1 MNRIKT
7 KGYANLTRE
16 AYLMYYFCNR
26 TCVAS
31 VDDFLNL
38 LNTQIKLDFNS
49 FKKSQIILLED
60 DFDYF
65 ILDCN
70 IKDNI
75 VNIYIYEEDWSLIYD
90 LIETNNHFILRE
102 WETSA

>member
-16 AYLMYYFCNR
+16 AYIMYYFCNR

-60 DFDYF
+60 DGKSSVSCPLKPSD
-65 ILDCN
+65 
-70 IKDNI
+70 
-75 VNIYIYEEDWSLIYD
+75 
-90 LIETNNHFILRE
+90 
-102 WETSA
+102 SAPLC

>member
-16 AYLMYYFCNR
+16 AYIMYYFCNR

-70 IKDNI
+70 IWKIQCKMPPKTKKILPPENI
-75 VNIYIYEEDWSLIYD
+75 Q
-90 LIETNNHFILRE
+90 
-102 WETSA
+102 

>member
-16 AYLMYYFCNR
+16 AYIMYYFCNR

-49 FKKSQIILLED
+49 FKPQPL
-60 DFDYF
+60 FRQ
-65 ILDCN
+65 
-70 IKDNI
+70 
-75 VNIYIYEEDWSLIYD
+75 
-90 LIETNNHFILRE
+90 T
-102 WETSA
+102 

>member
-16 AYLMYYFCNR
+16 AYIMYYFCNR

-38 LNTQIKLDFNS
+38 LNT
-49 FKKSQIILLED
+49 QIILLED